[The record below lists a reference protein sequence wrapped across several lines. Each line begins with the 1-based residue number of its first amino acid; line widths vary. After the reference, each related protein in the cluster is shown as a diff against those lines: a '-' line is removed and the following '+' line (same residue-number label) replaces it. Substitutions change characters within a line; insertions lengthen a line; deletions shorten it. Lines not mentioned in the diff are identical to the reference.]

1 MKEAKRAW
9 WRVPVFCVLAGQVC
23 FRLELALGRRFAI
36 IRLSDGSVSV
46 NNERWLLI
54 SAALFAA
61 TVLAG
66 GLLFFRKRT
75 RGELLFS
82 AGVMFVLC
90 AVWGLAAQL
99 TQIGWLSI
107 GYSESMAWCDV
118 ISQLLYRWNVN
129 QWASAIVFWR
139 RRSCLFHSAE
149 GRKRQ
154 RNRQRRLRLKIP
166 EKILIEKNHPGTIR
180 AGAILLI
187 APNTDKKDP
196 NAQHSCPFCILR

>member
-1 MKEAKRAW
+1 MVAGPLRGWGVDAPDMGLLICGGKAAGQQWKGAVDMKEEKRAW
-9 WRVPVFCVLAGQVC
+9 WRIPVFCVLAGQVC
-23 FRLELALGRRFAI
+23 FRLELALGSRFAI

-118 ISQLLYRWNVN
+118 ISQLLYRWYVN
-129 QWASAIVFWR
+129 QWASAIVFWAAPFLFVPFGR
-139 RRSCLFHSAE
+139 RAKAAEEPTAPASAE
-149 GRKRQ
+149 
-154 RNRQRRLRLKIP
+154 
-166 EKILIEKNHPGTIR
+166 
-180 AGAILLI
+180 
-187 APNTDKKDP
+187 D
-196 NAQHSCPFCILR
+196 S

>member
-1 MKEAKRAW
+1 MKAEKRAW
-9 WRVPVFCVLAGQVC
+9 WRIPVFCLLAGQVC
-23 FRLELALGRRFAI
+23 FRFELALGSRFAI

-118 ISQLLYRWNVN
+118 I
-129 QWASAIVFWR
+129 
-139 RRSCLFHSAE
+139 
-149 GRKRQ
+149 
-154 RNRQRRLRLKIP
+154 
-166 EKILIEKNHPGTIR
+166 
-180 AGAILLI
+180 
-187 APNTDKKDP
+187 
-196 NAQHSCPFCILR
+196 

>member
-1 MKEAKRAW
+1 MSLVLTVLVAAAYILLSRPLILLFNQN
-9 WRVPVFCVLAGQVC
+9 PVIV
-23 FRLELALGRRFAI
+23 
-36 IRLSDGSVSV
+36 DY
-46 NNERWLLI
+46 ERWLLI

-107 GYSESMAWCDV
+107 GY
-118 ISQLLYRWNVN
+118 
-129 QWASAIVFWR
+129 
-139 RRSCLFHSAE
+139 
-149 GRKRQ
+149 
-154 RNRQRRLRLKIP
+154 
-166 EKILIEKNHPGTIR
+166 
-180 AGAILLI
+180 
-187 APNTDKKDP
+187 
-196 NAQHSCPFCILR
+196 

>member
-1 MKEAKRAW
+1 MVAGPLRGWGVDAPDMGLLICGGKAAGQQWKGAVDMKAEKRAW
-9 WRVPVFCVLAGQVC
+9 WRIPVFCLLAGQVC
-23 FRLELALGRRFAI
+23 FRFELALGSRFAI

-118 ISQLLYRWNVN
+118 ISQLLYRWNVK
-129 QWASAIVFWR
+129 QWASAIVFWAAPFLFVPFGR
-139 RRSCLFHSAE
+139 REKAAEEPTTPASAE
-149 GRKRQ
+149 
-154 RNRQRRLRLKIP
+154 
-166 EKILIEKNHPGTIR
+166 
-180 AGAILLI
+180 
-187 APNTDKKDP
+187 D
-196 NAQHSCPFCILR
+196 S

>member
-1 MKEAKRAW
+1 MVAGPLRGWGVDAPDMGLLICGGKAAGQQWKGAVDMKEAKRAW
-9 WRVPVFCVLAGQVC
+9 WRVPVFCLLAGQVC
-23 FRLELALGRRFAI
+23 FRFELALGSRFAI

-129 QWASAIVFWR
+129 QWASAIVFWAAPFLFVPFGR
-139 RRSCLFHSAE
+139 REKAAEEPTTPASAE
-149 GRKRQ
+149 
-154 RNRQRRLRLKIP
+154 
-166 EKILIEKNHPGTIR
+166 
-180 AGAILLI
+180 
-187 APNTDKKDP
+187 D
-196 NAQHSCPFCILR
+196 S

>member
-1 MKEAKRAW
+1 MVAGPLRGWGVDAPDMGLLICGGKAAGQQWKGAVDMKEAKRAW

-107 GYSESMAWCDV
+107 GY
-118 ISQLLYRWNVN
+118 
-129 QWASAIVFWR
+129 
-139 RRSCLFHSAE
+139 
-149 GRKRQ
+149 
-154 RNRQRRLRLKIP
+154 
-166 EKILIEKNHPGTIR
+166 
-180 AGAILLI
+180 
-187 APNTDKKDP
+187 
-196 NAQHSCPFCILR
+196 